1 MICKLQKKRVN
12 DAKKKFISLHNNP
25 LVRQSY
31 YQEKKKYKTLVKT
44 KKKEA
49 SSNLHALLMTT
60 YRADP
65 QNFWRLVSRSR
76 PKQDTTLQ
84 VAPCIL
90 REYFEGL
97 NADTTGSVADSPV
110 LPALPY
116 VPELDDP
123 ICYEEVLHAIAHL
136 KSNRVPGTDGI
147 PAEAYKKIE
156 WEFYFNPD

>member
-1 MICKLQKKRVN
+1 MG
-12 DAKKKFISLHNNP
+12 
-25 LVRQSY
+25 
-31 YQEKKKYKTLVKT
+31 
-44 KKKEA
+44 
-49 SSNLHALLMTT
+49 
-60 YRADP
+60 
-65 QNFWRLVSRSR
+65 
-76 PKQDTTLQ
+76 
-84 VAPCIL
+84 PCIL

-136 KSNRVPGTDGI
+136 KSNRAPGTDGI

-156 WEFYFNPD
+156 WEFYFNSD